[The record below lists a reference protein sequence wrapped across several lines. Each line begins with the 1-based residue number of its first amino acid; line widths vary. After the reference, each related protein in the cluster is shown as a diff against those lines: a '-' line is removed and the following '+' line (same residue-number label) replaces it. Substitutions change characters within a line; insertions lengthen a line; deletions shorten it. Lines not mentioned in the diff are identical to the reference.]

1 MTDNFAFEGG
11 QITAKRLRRQITVY
25 SEGALQTALENG
37 CQSVPAVMAFLA
49 RRDMASRARMQ
60 EAGRKSAR
68 NNDKLLKG
76 FGGVR

>member
-1 MTDNFAFEGG
+1 MDKFQFDGG
-11 QITAKRLRRQITVY
+11 QITARRLRQQITVY

-49 RRDMASRARMQ
+49 RRDANSQARMQ
-60 EAGRKSAR
+60 AAGRKSAR